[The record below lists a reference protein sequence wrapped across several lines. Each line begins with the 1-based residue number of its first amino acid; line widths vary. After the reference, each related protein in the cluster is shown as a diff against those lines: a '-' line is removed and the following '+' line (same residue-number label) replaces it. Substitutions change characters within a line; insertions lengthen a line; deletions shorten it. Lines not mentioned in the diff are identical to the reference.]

1 MARYAERIKNMATE
15 KRACPK
21 CGKEAR
27 FLYYDVPERIG
38 SFFGKKTGR
47 VIRHIQLVECDH
59 CRLSINGRDELVAH
73 GLEPKEQ
80 FDRGR

>member
-1 MARYAERIKNMATE
+1 MKKLATE

-27 FLYYDVPERIG
+27 FLYYDVPEVIG
-38 SFFGKKTGR
+38 SFFGKKTVR
-47 VIRHIQLVECDH
+47 VTRHTQLVECDH
-59 CRLSINGRDELVAH
+59 CGLSINGRDELVAH

-80 FDRGR
+80 LNLGR